1 MRKKTKRG
9 LKIAGMILGVLA
21 AVFLCFAGFFYVS
34 DIHVTVVGSTRYT
47 DQEIREMVFQN
58 FADRNSL
65 YLAFVKKSLD
75 PGQAFIKSITVE
87 YESHNSLRLHVNEDA
102 PVGFI
107 RQDTFDYYFDSE
119 GVVLEALPSGTQ
131 SGGTG
136 TESTESV
143 GTAASSASG
152 ADTSG
157 ALQAV
162 TERGSDT
169 QFRPALADVVEV
181 TGLTEDALK
190 VGQTISV
197 TDSGIF
203 STLQAVT
210 RLFNK
215 FDIKPDS
222 ISVDSDNSI
231 TLHYGTV
238 DICLG
243 KDTLLEE
250 KMARVDAI
258 LPQLDGL
265 SGTLHLENYSEDTV
279 NIIFDQ
285 AGADSSSSTGESG
298 TDSSSGS
305 TSDTGTG
312 TASGAD
318 AGSEGASDTG
328 TQDTYSSGT
337 DTSGTYSQGAD
348 TSGTGTDQ
356 YGTDTGGDGTDT
368 YGTDT
373 YGTDTYGTDTNGT
386 DTYGDGTYGTDTY
399 GYDSGTYGY

>member
-1 MRKKTKRG
+1 MRKKIKRR
-9 LKIAGMILGVLA
+9 LKLAGMILGVLA
-21 AVFLCFAGFFYVS
+21 AAFLCFAGFFYVS

-87 YESHNSLRLHVNEDA
+87 YENHNSLRLHVNEDA

-143 GTAASSASG
+143 GTAATSTSG
-152 ADTSG
+152 TDTSG

-181 TGLTEDALK
+181 TGLTEEPLK
-190 VGQTISV
+190 AGQTISV

-215 FDIKPDS
+215 FGIKPDS
-222 ISVDSDNSI
+222 ISVDSGNSI

-238 DICLG
+238 DVCLG

-250 KMARVDAI
+250 KMARADAI
-258 LPQLDGL
+258 LPQLKGL

-279 NIIFDQ
+279 NIIFDK
-285 AGADSSSSTGESG
+285 AGTDSSSSAGESG
-298 TDSSSGS
+298 TDSSSGGS
-305 TSDTGTG
+305 NGTG
-312 TASGAD
+312 TVGTSGTD
-318 AGSEGASDTG
+318 AGSTGTEDTG
-328 TQDTYSSGT
+328 TQDTYPADT
-337 DTSGTYSQGAD
+337 DTSGTDSQG
-348 TSGTGTDQ
+348 TGISGTGADQ
-356 YGTDTGGDGTDT
+356 YGDGTDT

-373 YGTDTYGTDTNGT
+373 FGNDGSDTYGE
-386 DTYGDGTYGTDTY
+386 GTYGTEPY
-399 GYDSGTYGY
+399 GTDAYGDDSGTYGY

>member
-1 MRKKTKRG
+1 MRKKIKRR
-9 LKIAGMILGVLA
+9 LKLAGMILGVLA
-21 AVFLCFAGFFYVS
+21 AAFLCFAGFFYVS
-34 DIHVTVVGSTRYT
+34 DIHVAVVGSTRYT

-87 YESHNSLRLHVNEDA
+87 YENHNSLRLHVNEDA

-143 GTAASSASG
+143 GTAATSTSG
-152 ADTSG
+152 TDTSG

-181 TGLTEDALK
+181 TGLTEEPLK
-190 VGQTISV
+190 AGQTISV

-222 ISVDSDNSI
+222 ISVDSGNSI

-238 DICLG
+238 DVCLG

-250 KMARVDAI
+250 KMARADAI
-258 LPQLDGL
+258 LPQLKGL

-279 NIIFDQ
+279 NIIFDK
-285 AGADSSSSTGESG
+285 AGTDSSSSAGESG
-298 TDSSSGS
+298 TDSSSGGS
-305 TSDTGTG
+305 NGTG
-312 TASGAD
+312 TVGTSGTD
-318 AGSEGASDTG
+318 AGSTGTEDTG
-328 TQDTYSSGT
+328 TQDTYPADT
-337 DTSGTYSQGAD
+337 DTSGTDSQG
-348 TSGTGTDQ
+348 TGISGTGADQ
-356 YGTDTGGDGTDT
+356 YGDGTDT

-373 YGTDTYGTDTNGT
+373 FGNDGSDTYGE
-386 DTYGDGTYGTDTY
+386 GTYGTEPY
-399 GYDSGTYGY
+399 GTDAYGDDSGTYGY

>member
-1 MRKKTKRG
+1 MRKKTKRR
-9 LKIAGMILGVLA
+9 LKLAGMILGVLA
-21 AVFLCFAGFFYVS
+21 AAFLCFAGFFYVS

-87 YESHNSLRLHVNEDA
+87 YENHNSLRLHVNEDA

-143 GTAASSASG
+143 GTAATSTSG
-152 ADTSG
+152 TDTSG

-181 TGLTEDALK
+181 TGLTEEPLK
-190 VGQTISV
+190 AGQTISV

-222 ISVDSDNSI
+222 ISVDSGNSI

-238 DICLG
+238 DVCLG
-243 KDTLLEE
+243 KDILLEE

-258 LPQLDGL
+258 LPQLKGL

-279 NIIFDQ
+279 NIIFDK
-285 AGADSSSSTGESG
+285 AGTDSSSSAGESG
-298 TDSSSGS
+298 TDSSSGGS
-305 TSDTGTG
+305 NGTG
-312 TASGAD
+312 TVGTSGTD
-318 AGSEGASDTG
+318 AGSTGTEDTG
-328 TQDTYSSGT
+328 TQDTYPADT
-337 DTSGTYSQGAD
+337 DTSGTDSQG
-348 TSGTGTDQ
+348 TGISGTGADQ
-356 YGTDTGGDGTDT
+356 YGDGTDT

-373 YGTDTYGTDTNGT
+373 FGNDGSDTYGE
-386 DTYGDGTYGTDTY
+386 GTYGTEPY
-399 GYDSGTYGY
+399 GTDAYGDDSGTYGY

>member
-1 MRKKTKRG
+1 MRKKTKRRIK
-9 LKIAGMILGVLA
+9 LAGMILGVLA
-21 AVFLCFAGFFYVS
+21 AAFLCFAGFFYVS

-87 YESHNSLRLHVNEDA
+87 YENHNSLRLHVNEDA

-143 GTAASSASG
+143 GTAATSTSG
-152 ADTSG
+152 TDTSG

-181 TGLTEDALK
+181 TGLTEEPLK
-190 VGQTISV
+190 AGQTISV

-222 ISVDSDNSI
+222 ISVDSGNSI

-238 DICLG
+238 DVCLG

-250 KMARVDAI
+250 KMARADAI
-258 LPQLDGL
+258 LPQLKGL

-279 NIIFDQ
+279 NIIFDK
-285 AGADSSSSTGESG
+285 AGTDSSSSAGESG
-298 TDSSSGS
+298 TDSSSGGS
-305 TSDTGTG
+305 NGTG
-312 TASGAD
+312 TVGTSGTD
-318 AGSEGASDTG
+318 AGSTGTEDTG
-328 TQDTYSSGT
+328 TQDTYPADT
-337 DTSGTYSQGAD
+337 DTSGTDSQG
-348 TSGTGTDQ
+348 TGISGTGADQ
-356 YGTDTGGDGTDT
+356 YGDGTDT

-373 YGTDTYGTDTNGT
+373 FGNDGSDTYGE
-386 DTYGDGTYGTDTY
+386 GTYGTEPY
-399 GYDSGTYGY
+399 GTDAYGDDSGTYGY

>member
-1 MRKKTKRG
+1 MRKKTKRR
-9 LKIAGMILGVLA
+9 LKLAGMILGVLA
-21 AVFLCFAGFFYVS
+21 AAFLCFAGFFYVS

-87 YESHNSLRLHVNEDA
+87 YENHNSLRLHVNEDA

-143 GTAASSASG
+143 GTAATSTSG
-152 ADTSG
+152 TDTSG

-181 TGLTEDALK
+181 TGLTEEPLK
-190 VGQTISV
+190 AGQTISV

-222 ISVDSDNSI
+222 ISVDSGNSI

-238 DICLG
+238 DVCLG

-250 KMARVDAI
+250 KMARADAI
-258 LPQLDGL
+258 LPQLKGL

-279 NIIFDQ
+279 NIIFDK
-285 AGADSSSSTGESG
+285 AGTDSSSSAGESG
-298 TDSSSGS
+298 TDSSSGGS
-305 TSDTGTG
+305 NGTG
-312 TASGAD
+312 TVGTSGTD
-318 AGSEGASDTG
+318 AGSTGTEDTG
-328 TQDTYSSGT
+328 TQDTYPADT
-337 DTSGTYSQGAD
+337 DTSGTDSQG
-348 TSGTGTDQ
+348 TGISGTGADQ
-356 YGTDTGGDGTDT
+356 YGDGTDT

-373 YGTDTYGTDTNGT
+373 FGNDGSDTYGE
-386 DTYGDGTYGTDTY
+386 GTYGTEPY
-399 GYDSGTYGY
+399 GTDAYGDDSGTYGY

>member
-1 MRKKTKRG
+1 MRKKIKRR
-9 LKIAGMILGVLA
+9 LKLAGMILGVLA
-21 AVFLCFAGFFYVS
+21 AAFLCFAGFFYVS

-87 YESHNSLRLHVNEDA
+87 YENHNSLRLHVNEDA

-143 GTAASSASG
+143 GTAATSTSG
-152 ADTSG
+152 TDTSG

-162 TERGSDT
+162 TERGSDI

-181 TGLTEDALK
+181 TGLTEEPLK
-190 VGQTISV
+190 AGQTISV

-222 ISVDSDNSI
+222 ISVDSGNSI

-238 DICLG
+238 DVCLG

-250 KMARVDAI
+250 KMARADAI
-258 LPQLDGL
+258 LPQLKGL

-279 NIIFDQ
+279 NIIFDK
-285 AGADSSSSTGESG
+285 AGTDSSSSAGESG
-298 TDSSSGS
+298 TDSSSGGS
-305 TSDTGTG
+305 NGTG
-312 TASGAD
+312 TVGTSGTD
-318 AGSEGASDTG
+318 AGSTGTEDTG
-328 TQDTYSSGT
+328 TQDTYPADT
-337 DTSGTYSQGAD
+337 DTSGTDSQG
-348 TSGTGTDQ
+348 TGISGTGADQ
-356 YGTDTGGDGTDT
+356 YGDGTDT

-373 YGTDTYGTDTNGT
+373 FGNDGSDTYGE
-386 DTYGDGTYGTDTY
+386 GTYGTEPY
-399 GYDSGTYGY
+399 GTDAYGDDSGTYGY

>member
-1 MRKKTKRG
+1 MRKKTKRRIK
-9 LKIAGMILGVLA
+9 LAGMILGVLA
-21 AVFLCFAGFFYVS
+21 AAFLCFAGFFYVS
-34 DIHVTVVGSTRYT
+34 DIHVAVVGSTRYT

-136 TESTESV
+136 TDGTESV
-143 GTAASSASG
+143 GTAASSTSG
-152 ADTSG
+152 TDTSG

-181 TGLTEDALK
+181 TGLTEEPLK
-190 VGQTISV
+190 AGQTISV

-222 ISVDSDNSI
+222 ISVDSGNSI

-238 DICLG
+238 DVCLG

-250 KMARVDAI
+250 KMARADAI
-258 LPQLDGL
+258 LPQLKGL

-279 NIIFDQ
+279 NIIFDK
-285 AGADSSSSTGESG
+285 AGTDSSSSAGESG
-298 TDSSSGS
+298 TDSSSGGS
-305 TSDTGTG
+305 NGTG
-312 TASGAD
+312 TVGTSGTD
-318 AGSEGASDTG
+318 AGSTGTEDTG
-328 TQDTYSSGT
+328 TQDTYPADT
-337 DTSGTYSQGAD
+337 DTSGTDSQG
-348 TSGTGTDQ
+348 TGISGTGADQ
-356 YGTDTGGDGTDT
+356 YGDGTDT

-373 YGTDTYGTDTNGT
+373 FGNDGSDTYGE
-386 DTYGDGTYGTDTY
+386 GTYGTEPY
-399 GYDSGTYGY
+399 GTDAYGDDSGTYGY

>member
-1 MRKKTKRG
+1 MRKKIKRR
-9 LKIAGMILGVLA
+9 LKLAGMILGVLA
-21 AVFLCFAGFFYVS
+21 AAFLCFAGFFYVS

-87 YESHNSLRLHVNEDA
+87 YENHNSLRLHVNEDA

-143 GTAASSASG
+143 GTAASSTSG
-152 ADTSG
+152 TDTSG

-181 TGLTEDALK
+181 TGLTEEPLK
-190 VGQTISV
+190 AGQTISV

-215 FDIKPDS
+215 FGIKPDS
-222 ISVDSDNSI
+222 ISVDSGNSI

-238 DICLG
+238 DVCLG
-243 KDTLLEE
+243 KDILLEE
-250 KMARVDAI
+250 KMARADAI
-258 LPQLDGL
+258 LPQLKGL

-279 NIIFDQ
+279 NIIFDK
-285 AGADSSSSTGESG
+285 AGTDSSSSAGESG
-298 TDSSSGS
+298 TDSSSGGS
-305 TSDTGTG
+305 NGTG
-312 TASGAD
+312 TVGTSGTD
-318 AGSEGASDTG
+318 AGSTGTEDTG
-328 TQDTYSSGT
+328 TQDTYPADT
-337 DTSGTYSQGAD
+337 DTSGTDSQG
-348 TSGTGTDQ
+348 TGISGTGADQ
-356 YGTDTGGDGTDT
+356 YGDGTDT

-373 YGTDTYGTDTNGT
+373 FGNDGSDTYGE
-386 DTYGDGTYGTDTY
+386 GTYGTEPY
-399 GYDSGTYGY
+399 GTDAYGDDSGTYGY

>member
-1 MRKKTKRG
+1 
-9 LKIAGMILGVLA
+9 MILGVLA
-21 AVFLCFAGFFYVS
+21 AAFLCFAGFFYVS

-143 GTAASSASG
+143 GTAASSTSG
-152 ADTSG
+152 TDTSG

-181 TGLTEDALK
+181 TGLTEEPLK
-190 VGQTISV
+190 AGQTISV

-210 RLFNK
+210 RLFNR
-215 FDIKPDS
+215 FGIKPDS
-222 ISVDSDNSI
+222 ISVDSGNSI

-238 DICLG
+238 DVCLG
-243 KDTLLEE
+243 KDILLEE

-258 LPQLDGL
+258 LPQLKGL

-279 NIIFDQ
+279 NIIFDK
-285 AGADSSSSTGESG
+285 AGTDSSSSAGESG
-298 TDSSSGS
+298 TDSSSGGS
-305 TSDTGTG
+305 NGTG
-312 TASGAD
+312 TVGTSGTD
-318 AGSEGASDTG
+318 AGSTGTEDTG
-328 TQDTYSSGT
+328 TQDTYPADT
-337 DTSGTYSQGAD
+337 DTSGTDSQG
-348 TSGTGTDQ
+348 TGISGTGAAQ
-356 YGTDTGGDGTDT
+356 YGDGTDT

-373 YGTDTYGTDTNGT
+373 FGNDGSDTYGE
-386 DTYGDGTYGTDTY
+386 GTYGTEPY
-399 GYDSGTYGY
+399 GTDAYGDDSGTYGY

>member
-1 MRKKTKRG
+1 MRKKTKRRIK
-9 LKIAGMILGVLA
+9 LAGMILGVLA
-21 AVFLCFAGFFYVS
+21 AAFLCFAGFFYVS
-34 DIHVTVVGSTRYT
+34 DIHVAVVGSTRYT

-136 TESTESV
+136 TDGTESV
-143 GTAASSASG
+143 GTAASSTSG
-152 ADTSG
+152 TDTSG

-181 TGLTEDALK
+181 TGLTEEPLK
-190 VGQTISV
+190 AGQTISV

-215 FDIKPDS
+215 FGIKPDS
-222 ISVDSDNSI
+222 ISVDSGNSI

-238 DICLG
+238 DVCLG
-243 KDTLLEE
+243 KDILLEE
-250 KMARVDAI
+250 KMARADAI
-258 LPQLDGL
+258 LPQLKGL
-265 SGTLHLENYSEDTV
+265 SGTLHLENYSEDTI

-285 AGADSSSSTGESG
+285 AGENSSDSAEKSG
-298 TDSSSGS
+298 TDSSSGGS
-305 TSDTGTG
+305 NGTG
-312 TASGAD
+312 TVGTSGTD
-318 AGSEGASDTG
+318 AGSTGTEDTG
-328 TQDTYSSGT
+328 TQDTYPADT
-337 DTSGTYSQGAD
+337 DTSGTDSQG
-348 TSGTGTDQ
+348 TGISGTGADQ
-356 YGTDTGGDGTDT
+356 YGDGTDT

-373 YGTDTYGTDTNGT
+373 FGNDGSDTYGE
-386 DTYGDGTYGTDTY
+386 GTYGTEPY
-399 GYDSGTYGY
+399 GTDAYGDDSGTYGY

>member
-1 MRKKTKRG
+1 MRKKTKRR
-9 LKIAGMILGVLA
+9 LKLAGMILGVLA
-21 AVFLCFAGFFYVS
+21 AAFLCFAGFFYVS

-87 YESHNSLRLHVNEDA
+87 YENHNSLRLHVNEDA

-143 GTAASSASG
+143 GTAATSTSG
-152 ADTSG
+152 TDTSG

-181 TGLTEDALK
+181 TGLTEEPLK
-190 VGQTISV
+190 AGQTISV

-215 FDIKPDS
+215 FGIKPDS
-222 ISVDSDNSI
+222 ISVDSGNNI

-238 DICLG
+238 DVCLG
-243 KDTLLEE
+243 KDILLEE

-258 LPQLDGL
+258 LPQLKGL

-279 NIIFDQ
+279 NIIFDK
-285 AGADSSSSTGESG
+285 AGTDSSSSAGESG
-298 TDSSSGS
+298 TDSSSGGS
-305 TSDTGTG
+305 NGTG
-312 TASGAD
+312 TVGTSGTD
-318 AGSEGASDTG
+318 AGSTGTEDTG
-328 TQDTYSSGT
+328 TQDTYPADT
-337 DTSGTYSQGAD
+337 DTSGTDSQG
-348 TSGTGTDQ
+348 TGISGTGADQ
-356 YGTDTGGDGTDT
+356 YGDGTDT

-373 YGTDTYGTDTNGT
+373 FGNDGSDTYGE
-386 DTYGDGTYGTDTY
+386 GTYGTEPY
-399 GYDSGTYGY
+399 GTDAYGDDSGTYGY

>member
-1 MRKKTKRG
+1 MRKKIKRR
-9 LKIAGMILGVLA
+9 LKLAGMILGVLA
-21 AVFLCFAGFFYVS
+21 AAFLCFAGFFYVS

-87 YESHNSLRLHVNEDA
+87 YENHNSLRLHVNEDA

-143 GTAASSASG
+143 GTAATSTSG
-152 ADTSG
+152 TDTSG

-181 TGLTEDALK
+181 TGLTEEPLK
-190 VGQTISV
+190 AGQTISV

-222 ISVDSDNSI
+222 ISVDSGNSI

-238 DICLG
+238 DVCLG

-250 KMARVDAI
+250 KMARADAI
-258 LPQLDGL
+258 LPQLKGL

-279 NIIFDQ
+279 NIIFDK
-285 AGADSSSSTGESG
+285 AGTDSSSSAGESG
-298 TDSSSGS
+298 TDSSSGGS
-305 TSDTGTG
+305 NGTG
-312 TASGAD
+312 TVGTSGTD
-318 AGSEGASDTG
+318 AGSTGTEDTG
-328 TQDTYSSGT
+328 TQDTYPADT
-337 DTSGTYSQGAD
+337 DTSGTDSQG
-348 TSGTGTDQ
+348 TGISGTGADQ
-356 YGTDTGGDGTDT
+356 YGDGTDT
-368 YGTDT
+368 YGTGTYGNDGSDT
-373 YGTDTYGTDTNGT
+373 YGE
-386 DTYGDGTYGTDTY
+386 GTYGTEPY
-399 GYDSGTYGY
+399 GTDAYGDDSGTYGY

>member
-1 MRKKTKRG
+1 MRKKTKRRIK
-9 LKIAGMILGVLA
+9 LAGMILGVLA
-21 AVFLCFAGFFYVS
+21 AAFLCFAGFFYVS
-34 DIHVTVVGSTRYT
+34 DIHVAVVGSTRYT

-143 GTAASSASG
+143 GTAASSTSG
-152 ADTSG
+152 TDTSG

-181 TGLTEDALK
+181 TGLTEEPLK
-190 VGQTISV
+190 AGQTISV

-215 FDIKPDS
+215 FGIKPDS
-222 ISVDSDNSI
+222 ISVDSGNSI

-238 DICLG
+238 DVCLG
-243 KDTLLEE
+243 KDILLEE

-258 LPQLDGL
+258 LPQLKGL
-265 SGTLHLENYSEDTV
+265 SGTLHLENYSEDTI

-285 AGADSSSSTGESG
+285 AGEDSSASSAEESG
-298 TDSSSGS
+298 TDSSSDG
-305 TSDTGTG
+305 TTDTGTG
-312 TASGAD
+312 SMSGAD
-318 AGSEGASDTG
+318 AGSTGAGDTG
-328 TQDTYSSGT
+328 TQDTYSADT
-337 DTSGTYSQGAD
+337 DTSGTDLQGSD
-348 TSGTGTDQ
+348 TSGTGAGQ
-356 YGTDTGGDGTDT
+356 YGTDTGGDGTDAYGTGT
-368 YGTDT
+368 YGNDGTDT
-373 YGTDTYGTDTNGT
+373 YGEGTYETDPYGTDV
-386 DTYGDGTYGTDTY
+386 YGD
-399 GYDSGTYGY
+399 DSGTYGY

>member
-1 MRKKTKRG
+1 MRKKTKRR
-9 LKIAGMILGVLA
+9 LKLAGMILGVLA
-21 AVFLCFAGFFYVS
+21 AAFLCFAGFFYVS

-87 YESHNSLRLHVNEDA
+87 YENHNSLRLHVNEDA

-143 GTAASSASG
+143 GTAASSTSG
-152 ADTSG
+152 TDTSG

-181 TGLTEDALK
+181 TGLTEEPLK
-190 VGQTISV
+190 AGQTISV

-215 FDIKPDS
+215 FGIKPDS
-222 ISVDSDNSI
+222 ISVDSGNSI

-238 DICLG
+238 DVCLG
-243 KDTLLEE
+243 KDILLEE
-250 KMARVDAI
+250 KMARADAI
-258 LPQLDGL
+258 LPQLKGL

-279 NIIFDQ
+279 NIIFDK
-285 AGADSSSSTGESG
+285 AGTDSSSSAGESG
-298 TDSSSGS
+298 TDSSSGGS
-305 TSDTGTG
+305 NGTG
-312 TASGAD
+312 TVGTSGTD
-318 AGSEGASDTG
+318 AGSTGTEDTG
-328 TQDTYSSGT
+328 TQDTYPADT
-337 DTSGTYSQGAD
+337 DTSGTDSQG
-348 TSGTGTDQ
+348 TGISGTGADQ
-356 YGTDTGGDGTDT
+356 YGDGTDT

-373 YGTDTYGTDTNGT
+373 FGNDGSDTYGE
-386 DTYGDGTYGTDTY
+386 GTYGTEPY
-399 GYDSGTYGY
+399 GTDAYGDDSGTYGY

>member
-1 MRKKTKRG
+1 MRKKTKRR
-9 LKIAGMILGVLA
+9 LKLAGMILGVLA
-21 AVFLCFAGFFYVS
+21 AAFLCFAGFFYVS
-34 DIHVTVVGSTRYT
+34 DIHVAVVGSTRYT

-58 FADRNSL
+58 FVDRNSL

-143 GTAASSASG
+143 GTAATSTSG
-152 ADTSG
+152 TDTSG

-181 TGLTEDALK
+181 TGLTEEPLK
-190 VGQTISV
+190 AGQTISV

-222 ISVDSDNSI
+222 ISVDSGNSI

-238 DICLG
+238 DVCLG

-250 KMARVDAI
+250 KMARADAI
-258 LPQLDGL
+258 LPQLKGL

-279 NIIFDQ
+279 NIIFDK
-285 AGADSSSSTGESG
+285 AGTDSSSSAGESG
-298 TDSSSGS
+298 TDSSSGGS
-305 TSDTGTG
+305 NGTG
-312 TASGAD
+312 TVGTSGTD
-318 AGSEGASDTG
+318 AGSTGTEDTG
-328 TQDTYSSGT
+328 TQDTYPADT
-337 DTSGTYSQGAD
+337 DTSGTDSQG
-348 TSGTGTDQ
+348 TGISGTGADQ
-356 YGTDTGGDGTDT
+356 YGDGTDT

-373 YGTDTYGTDTNGT
+373 FGNDGSDTYGE
-386 DTYGDGTYGTDTY
+386 GTYGTEPY
-399 GYDSGTYGY
+399 GTDAYGDDSGTYGY

>member
-1 MRKKTKRG
+1 MRKKIKRR
-9 LKIAGMILGVLA
+9 LKLAGMILGVLA
-21 AVFLCFAGFFYVS
+21 AAFLCFAGFFYVS

-87 YESHNSLRLHVNEDA
+87 YENHNSLRLHVNEDA

-143 GTAASSASG
+143 GTAATSTSG
-152 ADTSG
+152 TDTSG

-181 TGLTEDALK
+181 TGLTEEPLK
-190 VGQTISV
+190 AGQTISV

-222 ISVDSDNSI
+222 ISVDSGNSI

-238 DICLG
+238 DVCLG

-250 KMARVDAI
+250 KMARADAI
-258 LPQLDGL
+258 LPQLKGL

-279 NIIFDQ
+279 NIIFDK
-285 AGADSSSSTGESG
+285 AGTDSSSSAGESG
-298 TDSSSGS
+298 TDSSSGGS
-305 TSDTGTG
+305 NGTG
-312 TASGAD
+312 TVGTSGTD
-318 AGSEGASDTG
+318 AGSTGTEDTG
-328 TQDTYSSGT
+328 TQDTYPADT
-337 DTSGTYSQGAD
+337 DTSGTDSQG
-348 TSGTGTDQ
+348 TGISGTGADQ
-356 YGTDTGGDGTDT
+356 YGDGTDT

-373 YGTDTYGTDTNGT
+373 FGNDGSDTYGE
-386 DTYGDGTYGTDTY
+386 GTYGTEPY
-399 GYDSGTYGY
+399 GTDAYGDDSGTYGY

>member
-1 MRKKTKRG
+1 MRKKIKRR
-9 LKIAGMILGVLA
+9 LKLAGMILGVLA
-21 AVFLCFAGFFYVS
+21 AAFLCFAGFFYVS

-87 YESHNSLRLHVNEDA
+87 YENHNSLRLHVNEDA

-143 GTAASSASG
+143 GTAATSTSG
-152 ADTSG
+152 TDTSG

-181 TGLTEDALK
+181 TGLTEEPLK
-190 VGQTISV
+190 AGQTISV

-222 ISVDSDNSI
+222 ISVDSGNSI

-238 DICLG
+238 DVCLG

-250 KMARVDAI
+250 KMARADAI
-258 LPQLDGL
+258 LPQLKGL

-279 NIIFDQ
+279 NIIFDK
-285 AGADSSSSTGESG
+285 AGTDSSSSAGESG
-298 TDSSSGS
+298 TDSSSGGS
-305 TSDTGTG
+305 NGTG
-312 TASGAD
+312 TVGTSGTD
-318 AGSEGASDTG
+318 AGSTGTEDTG
-328 TQDTYSSGT
+328 TQDTYPADT
-337 DTSGTYSQGAD
+337 DTSGTDSQG
-348 TSGTGTDQ
+348 TGISGTGADQ
-356 YGTDTGGDGTDT
+356 YGDGTDT

-373 YGTDTYGTDTNGT
+373 FGKDGSDTYGE
-386 DTYGDGTYGTDTY
+386 GTYGTEPY
-399 GYDSGTYGY
+399 GTDAYGDDSGTYGY

>member
-1 MRKKTKRG
+1 MRKKTKRRIK
-9 LKIAGMILGVLA
+9 LAGMILGVLA
-21 AVFLCFAGFFYVS
+21 AAFLCFAGFFYVS
-34 DIHVTVVGSTRYT
+34 DIHVAVVGSTRYT

-143 GTAASSASG
+143 GTAASSTSG
-152 ADTSG
+152 TDTSG

-181 TGLTEDALK
+181 TGLTEEPLK
-190 VGQTISV
+190 AGQTISV

-215 FDIKPDS
+215 FGIKPDS
-222 ISVDSDNSI
+222 ISVDSGNNI

-238 DICLG
+238 DVCLG
-243 KDTLLEE
+243 KDILLEE

-258 LPQLDGL
+258 LPQLKGL
-265 SGTLHLENYSEDTV
+265 SGTLHLENYSEDTI

-285 AGADSSSSTGESG
+285 AGEDSS
-298 TDSSSGS
+298 DSAEGKRN
-305 TSDTGTG
+305 GQQLRRHYRYRNRQYVRYRCRKYRCRG
-312 TASGAD
+312 YRN
-318 AGSEGASDTG
+318 AGHVFGRRR
-328 TQDTYSSGT
+328 YLR
-337 DTSGTYSQGAD
+337 
-348 TSGTGTDQ
+348 
-356 YGTDTGGDGTDT
+356 YGFAGNRHFRNRGRPVWNRYLRRRDGRLW
-368 YGTDT
+368 
-373 YGTDTYGTDTNGT
+373 NG
-386 DTYGDGTYGTDTY
+386 YLWK
-399 GYDSGTYGY
+399 

>member
-1 MRKKTKRG
+1 MRKKTKRRIK
-9 LKIAGMILGVLA
+9 LAGMILGVLA
-21 AVFLCFAGFFYVS
+21 AAFLCFAGFFYVS
-34 DIHVTVVGSTRYT
+34 DIHVAVVGSTRYT

-58 FADRNSL
+58 FVDRNSL

-143 GTAASSASG
+143 GTAASSTSG
-152 ADTSG
+152 TDTSG

-181 TGLTEDALK
+181 TGLTEEPLK
-190 VGQTISV
+190 AGQTISV

-215 FDIKPDS
+215 FGIKPDS
-222 ISVDSDNSI
+222 ISVDSGNNI

-238 DICLG
+238 DVCLG
-243 KDTLLEE
+243 KDILLEE

-258 LPQLDGL
+258 LPQLKGL

-279 NIIFDQ
+279 NIIFDK
-285 AGADSSSSTGESG
+285 AGTDSSSSAGESG
-298 TDSSSGS
+298 TDSSSGGS
-305 TSDTGTG
+305 NGTG
-312 TASGAD
+312 TVGTSGTD
-318 AGSEGASDTG
+318 AGSTGTEDTG
-328 TQDTYSSGT
+328 TQDTYPADT
-337 DTSGTYSQGAD
+337 DTSGTDSQG
-348 TSGTGTDQ
+348 TGISGTGADQ
-356 YGTDTGGDGTDT
+356 YGDGTDT

-373 YGTDTYGTDTNGT
+373 FGNDGSDTYGE
-386 DTYGDGTYGTDTY
+386 GTYGTEPY
-399 GYDSGTYGY
+399 GTDAYGDDSGTYGY

>member
-1 MRKKTKRG
+1 MRKKIKRR
-9 LKIAGMILGVLA
+9 LKLAGMILGVLA
-21 AVFLCFAGFFYVS
+21 AAFLCFAGFFYVS

-143 GTAASSASG
+143 GTAATSTSG
-152 ADTSG
+152 TDTSG

-181 TGLTEDALK
+181 TGLTEEPLK
-190 VGQTISV
+190 AGQTISV

-222 ISVDSDNSI
+222 ISVDSGNSI

-238 DICLG
+238 DVCLG

-250 KMARVDAI
+250 KMARADAI
-258 LPQLDGL
+258 LPQLKGL

-279 NIIFDQ
+279 NIIFDK
-285 AGADSSSSTGESG
+285 AGTDSSSSAGESG
-298 TDSSSGS
+298 TDSSSGGS
-305 TSDTGTG
+305 NGTG
-312 TASGAD
+312 TVGTSGTD
-318 AGSEGASDTG
+318 AGSTGTEDTG
-328 TQDTYSSGT
+328 TQDTYPADT
-337 DTSGTYSQGAD
+337 DTSGTDSQG
-348 TSGTGTDQ
+348 TGISGTGADQ
-356 YGTDTGGDGTDT
+356 YGDGTDT

-373 YGTDTYGTDTNGT
+373 FGNDGSDTYGE
-386 DTYGDGTYGTDTY
+386 GTYGTEPY
-399 GYDSGTYGY
+399 GTDAYGDDSGTYGY